1 MQPQKACQGPRVVDQ
16 RCSKFQRRQGLLD
29 ELFGGTWQFLEFHE
43 SASKRA
49 SELSVCGNR
58 PGRHHRQGPARS
70 ENRCART
77 IEISG
82 SLEDRA
88 KVELVVPV
96 ARILER
102 DSRAAMKFD

>member
-1 MQPQKACQGPRVVDQ
+1 M
-16 RCSKFQRRQGLLD
+16 LD
-29 ELFGGTWQFLEFHE
+29 ELFGGPSQFFEFHE
-43 SASKRA
+43 DASKGA
-49 SELSVCGNR
+49 SELSVCVNR
-58 PGRHHRQGPARS
+58 SGRHHRQGPARS
-70 ENRCART
+70 ENRCAWT